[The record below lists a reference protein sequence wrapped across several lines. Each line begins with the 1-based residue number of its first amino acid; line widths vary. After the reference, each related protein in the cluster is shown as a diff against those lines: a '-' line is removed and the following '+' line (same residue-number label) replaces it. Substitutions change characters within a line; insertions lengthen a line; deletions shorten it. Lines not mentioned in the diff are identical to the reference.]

1 MTEMQ
6 KALASAA
13 NIDSTPDP
21 QPVVTQSQETTA
33 ATNTTALDDQLK
45 AAMSQ

>member
-21 QPVVTQSQETTA
+21 QPVVAQKQETSVS
-33 ATNTTALDDQLK
+33 TNTTALDDQLK